1 MACFLLNPLKSAVMW
16 GHNKG
21 CLSIFVNTY
30 LIIDI
35 TILFIIVEKKISQTV
50 TMFTLWFKNICDKI
64 FFFTNFDFYF
74 YFACLNWKTL
84 TYVDT
89 CLLESLNGT

>member
-1 MACFLLNPLKSAVMW
+1 MACFLLNPLKAAVVW

-35 TILFIIVEKKISQTV
+35 TILLIIVEKKSETV
-50 TMFTLWFKNICDKI
+50 TMYTLWFKNVCDKI
-64 FFFTNFDFYF
+64 FLQILTFIFTLH
-74 YFACLNWKTL
+74 A
-84 TYVDT
+84 
-89 CLLESLNGT
+89 